1 MFWLLISIIN
11 LCKEL
16 RFLSS
21 VRDSFV
27 VSTGTRANTFEW
39 SQMNNGLVKNR
50 WKSHNRFMRCKLFV
64 FSAACS
70 NYTPSS
76 YCFWTKITK
85 VRNSFESDKIS
96 LLTDWV
102 SRVMKNHINSSIFAS
117 FVFAQMNWIQWKKN
131 KPWSIFQYSLTAH
144 QNYTP
149 TSLSKK
155 YGWKQCKSKF
165 NCKTRWYDNKSGPA
179 FLYDA
184 RFSVSKLFS
193 FFCRFLIQC
202 LLIRWKIIASIQ
214 PQCKLS

>member
-1 MFWLLISIIN
+1 
-11 LCKEL
+11 
-16 RFLSS
+16 
-21 VRDSFV
+21 
-27 VSTGTRANTFEW
+27 
-39 SQMNNGLVKNR
+39 
-50 WKSHNRFMRCKLFV
+50 MRCKLFV

-102 SRVMKNHINSSIFAS
+102 EWWKTTSTLQFLHLLYSRK
-117 FVFAQMNWIQWKKN
+117 WIEFNGKN
-131 KPWSIFQYSLTAH
+131 KPWSIFQYSLTTH
-144 QNYTP
+144 QKYTP

-155 YGWKQCKSKF
+155 YGWKQFKSKF

-179 FLYDA
+179 FSYDA
-184 RFSVSKLFS
+184 WFSVSKLFS

-214 PQCKLS
+214 P

>member
-11 LCKEL
+11 LYKEL

-76 YCFWTKITK
+76 YCFWTKITT

-102 SRVMKNHINSSIFAS
+102 E
-117 FVFAQMNWIQWKKN
+117 
-131 KPWSIFQYSLTAH
+131 
-144 QNYTP
+144 
-149 TSLSKK
+149 
-155 YGWKQCKSKF
+155 
-165 NCKTRWYDNKSGPA
+165 
-179 FLYDA
+179 
-184 RFSVSKLFS
+184 
-193 FFCRFLIQC
+193 
-202 LLIRWKIIASIQ
+202 RWKTTSTLQFLHLLYSRKWIEFNGKKTNHEAFFST
-214 PQCKLS
+214 P